1 MNKIEI
7 LAKCKN
13 SQKYKNLCVVSFQN
27 PRPSFCTVSVPQ
39 EGINSVTIH
48 YLICKGAQQS
58 FRGKTIC
65 HFIYSYTT
73 FTDKFCFFM
82 SRYTYARRIFETFFS
97 KRKRPM
103 NKFWCT
109 LSIYFFTQNQYHF
122 SCITKYKTP
131 LLLSRTYLL
140 AIKIVSFE
148 VSTNKVGKRAVAIIN
163 VTTGRSANREHKN
176 LSHM

>member
-48 YLICKGAQQS
+48 YLICKRAQQS

-65 HFIYSYTT
+65 HYVFDYIVTETEISYILN
-73 FTDKFCFFM
+73 
-82 SRYTYARRIFETFFS
+82 S
-97 KRKRPM
+97 
-103 NKFWCT
+103 
-109 LSIYFFTQNQYHF
+109 
-122 SCITKYKTP
+122 TP
-131 LLLSRTYLL
+131 C
-140 AIKIVSFE
+140 V
-148 VSTNKVGKRAVAIIN
+148 
-163 VTTGRSANREHKN
+163 
-176 LSHM
+176 